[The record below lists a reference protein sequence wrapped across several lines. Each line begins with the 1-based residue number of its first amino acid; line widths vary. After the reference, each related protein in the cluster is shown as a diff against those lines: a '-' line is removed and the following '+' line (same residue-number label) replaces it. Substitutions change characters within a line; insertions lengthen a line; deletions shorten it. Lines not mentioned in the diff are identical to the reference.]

1 MVKTSQLV
9 GLPVVTTGEGSIYG
23 RVRDVSLAVNRKSV
37 WGIMVE
43 RNNLMRTSRWIPYEG
58 ILLVGDVSILIK
70 EGQRGVKQIPPDA
83 VVLPKKARTLGGE
96 DAGMVQDIWMD
107 EKTGRVE
114 ALLLSSSLWD
124 DLRRGRT
131 AVKQYAHLDD
141 EQDIVVLPEERD
153 EEDE

>member
-58 ILLVGDVSILIK
+58 ILLVGDVSRAGIYTALIREQTPLSSIDYELIREK
-70 EGQRGVKQIPPDA
+70 PQLAAFSRAERA
-83 VVLPKKARTLGGE
+83 HMLGG
-96 DAGMVQDIWMD
+96 VQ
-107 EKTGRVE
+107 
-114 ALLLSSSLWD
+114 A
-124 DLRRGRT
+124 
-131 AVKQYAHLDD
+131 
-141 EQDIVVLPEERD
+141 
-153 EEDE
+153 

>member
-70 EGQRGVKQIPPDA
+70 EGQRGVKQVPPDA

-107 EKTGRVE
+107 ERRPGGGAAPLQQPVGRSQAGPHRRKAVR
-114 ALLLSSSLWD
+114 SS
-124 DLRRGRT
+124 GR
-131 AVKQYAHLDD
+131 
-141 EQDIVVLPEERD
+141 
-153 EEDE
+153 